1 MVIRKFF
8 AGFREGFKLFGRTIA
23 FIVNF
28 AMISVLYFTGIGL
41 TSIACKIFGKRFL
54 ELKHDKTK
62 KSYWESR
69 ENLNNRFE
77 RMF

>member
-1 MVIRKFF
+1 MVREFF
-8 AGFREGFKLFGRTIA
+8 AGFKEGFKLFGKTMA
-23 FIVNF
+23 FMVN
-28 AMISVLYFTGIGL
+28 AVMLSVLYFAGVGL
-41 TSIACKIFGKRFL
+41 TSIACKIAGKRFL

-69 ENLNNRFE
+69 EDSNNRFE